1 MLESAVLSEPS
12 VRGALKIS
20 SWESGW
26 LILEIHMRG
35 NCLLPSFFDARD
47 GFLVMHRRPV
57 DADEIAVGKVARLF
71 PFPHP
76 ATAGA
81 IGTATFR
88 VGVETVGTGGY
99 DYQALGQPSAQSS
112 RPWRAAR
119 LRVNTSPG
127 S

>member
-1 MLESAVLSEPS
+1 MGIGMTDSGNTHAFELLI
-12 VRGALKIS
+12 ALA
-20 SWESGW
+20 
-26 LILEIHMRG
+26 
-35 NCLLPSFFDARD
+35 FFDARD
-47 GFLVMHRRPV
+47 DFLVMHRRPV
-57 DADEIAVGKVARLF
+57 YADEIAVGKVARLF
-71 PFPHP
+71 PMPHP

-81 IGTATFR
+81 IGTAAFR

-119 LRVNTSPG
+119 LRVNTSRG